1 MAGGD
6 EANMMRKA
14 EWYAE
19 MTRNREKDTGFQL
32 EYFKLVFTEELGRLL
47 EQRGISQAELARR
60 LDTSR
65 AYITRIFRTDFN
77 PTVETMLKLAIALD
91 ADLSVHMHPRE
102 TEVRWLEIP
111 KAPEIAIPGNWN
123 AGSMTT
129 AVKLATNW
137 IWNSE
142 STAAA

>member
-1 MAGGD
+1 MMQKAG
-6 EANMMRKA
+6 
-14 EWYAE
+14 WYAG
-19 MTRNREKDTGFQL
+19 MARDREKDPEFQL

-91 ADLSVHMHPRE
+91 ADLSVHLHPHE

-111 KAPEIAIPGNWN
+111 REIETASPSKWN
-123 AGSMTT
+123 AGS
-129 AVKLATNW
+129 
-137 IWNSE
+137 E
-142 STAAA
+142 SVVVRPALYLVTENEFASAA